1 MDVEG
6 KLYFPTTLM
15 ASAHGNFGVSKNNY
29 SISIP
34 SKQTN
39 KQIGGE
45 MKGNELILV
54 PQAVLLCSCGP
65 GETARAS
72 CLLDALSTPGFT
84 PSSTVFVRKHRRNL
98 ILLYGLFKN
107 GQAPSQG
114 KLSPLCKTK
123 IGLTSDSVR
132 TCSQACR
139 PEFDFSDPHHGKRGP
154 TPMHLPPTAR

>member
-72 CLLDALSTPGFT
+72 CLLDALSTPT
-84 PSSTVFVRKHRRNL
+84 SHHPASLLALLSSYANIAVTSSFCTVFSKMVRLLHREN
-98 ILLYGLFKN
+98 
-107 GQAPSQG
+107 
-114 KLSPLCKTK
+114 
-123 IGLTSDSVR
+123 
-132 TCSQACR
+132 
-139 PEFDFSDPHHGKRGP
+139 
-154 TPMHLPPTAR
+154 